1 MRIPLL
7 LAAALVPFVWAGPA
21 FSDAPL
27 LGTGPSLAISGSCP
41 DSVDLDMSGMSANRV
56 VAVAYSL
63 GAGTSTL
70 NRGSCAGITL
80 DLAQPHQVGGILQ
93 ADGSGNVSLTVN
105 IPANACGNLTFQALD
120 IRTCTLTN
128 TASI

>member
-7 LAAALVPFVWAGPA
+7 LSVALLPFVFSAPAYSGGPA
-21 FSDAPL
+21 
-27 LGTGPSLAISGSCP
+27 LGTGPALAINGSCP
-41 DSVDLDMSGMSANRV
+41 GTVDLDMSGMTPNRV

-63 GAGTSTL
+63 GTGTSTL

-80 DLAQPHQVGGILQ
+80 DLASPHQVGGILQ
-93 ADGSGNVSLTVN
+93 ADANGDVTLQVD
-105 IPANACGNLTFQALD
+105 IPTNGCGAVTFQALD
-120 IRTCTLTN
+120 IRSCALTN